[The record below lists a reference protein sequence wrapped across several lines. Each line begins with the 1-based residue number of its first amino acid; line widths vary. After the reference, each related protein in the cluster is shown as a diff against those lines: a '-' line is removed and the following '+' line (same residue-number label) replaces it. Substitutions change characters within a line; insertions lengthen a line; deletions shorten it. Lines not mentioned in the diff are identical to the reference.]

1 MSVNEVLD
9 AVRALSPEE
18 RAQVRDLLDSLQG
31 APAPL
36 MTEDEFEQ
44 YLAAKGVITLP
55 GPVTEE
61 ERARGQ
67 AEFEAYKPITV
78 AGQPISEMIIEER
91 R

>member
-18 RAQVRDLLDSLQG
+18 QAQVRALLDSLQG

-36 MTEDEFEQ
+36 MTEDEFARH
-44 YLAAKGVITLP
+44 LAAKGVVTLP
-55 GPVTEE
+55 EPMTEE
-61 ERARGQ
+61 DI
-67 AEFEAYKPITV
+67 AEEDEWEPIEVQGTPLS
-78 AGQPISEMIIEER
+78 QMIIEER